1 MPIISVVPKNKIF
14 FQIPLE
20 LVYTSAIVPVGAAAA
35 AAAAAAAS
43 AAAASTVNVTA
54 NQSAQST
61 SVVTP
66 PATSAGRTYSP
77 TELP

>member
-1 MPIISVVPKNKIF
+1 LFLKNKIF

-35 AAAAAAAS
+35 AAAGVTSATAAV
-43 AAAASTVNVTA
+43 TVTA

-77 TELP
+77 TELQ